1 MLIVFYVG
9 EFFCQLEFNN
19 NEIEKC
25 GEMAGGVEVFRV
37 TENSFVEKNG
47 FKIYD
52 IIIQVGYLMILFIND
67 IIIQFR
73 ESNDII
79 ILSLGK

>member
-9 EFFCQLEFNN
+9 EFFCQPEFNN
-19 NEIEKC
+19 NEIDKR
-25 GEMAGGVEVFRV
+25 GEMVGGVEVFRV
-37 TENSFVEKNG
+37 MENSFVEKNG

>member
-25 GEMAGGVEVFRV
+25 GEMVGGVEVFRV
-37 TENSFVEKNG
+37 MENSFVEKNG

>member
-9 EFFCQLEFNN
+9 EFFCQFEFNN

-25 GEMAGGVEVFRV
+25 GEMVGGVEVFRV
-37 TENSFVEKNG
+37 IENSFVKKNG

>member
-25 GEMAGGVEVFRV
+25 GEMVGGVEVFRV
-37 TENSFVEKNG
+37 MENSFVEKNG

-79 ILSLGK
+79 I

>member
-1 MLIVFYVG
+1 M
-9 EFFCQLEFNN
+9 
-19 NEIEKC
+19 
-25 GEMAGGVEVFRV
+25 
-37 TENSFVEKNG
+37 ENSFVEKNG